1 MLTSTN
7 QVADATRDC
16 AATGTCPAVR
26 KCFAALQPSRLLAGL
41 AVTSANVASAH
52 VRVHPDSTASGS
64 FSALTF
70 RVPNESASAGTV
82 RVTVQ
87 LPQDTPLLYV
97 STKPVPGWTAKLTEA
112 PLPKPVE
119 SSGATITKAVRTV
132 TWTAEKG
139 TRIGPGEY
147 QEFSISGGPLPAAG
161 PILFPTE
168 QVYSDGTVVAWDEP
182 TPASGPEPEH
192 PAPAF
197 EITAAET
204 ESEPSTTPAAV
215 PAAAAASGADRIA
228 RGLAVGALA
237 VAALSLVVS
246 LLNARR
252 KVAR

>member
-1 MLTSTN
+1 VLRRAG
-7 QVADATRDC
+7 VIA
-16 AATGTCPAVR
+16 
-26 KCFAALQPSRLLAGL
+26 LLAGL
-41 AVTSANVASAH
+41 AVSSANAASAH

-87 LPQDTPLLYV
+87 LPEDAPLLYV

-112 PLPKPVE
+112 KLPKPVE
-119 SSGATITKAVRTV
+119 ASGATITKAVRTV

-147 QEFSISGGPLPAAG
+147 QEFAISGGPLPAAG

-182 TPASGPEPEH
+182 TPASGLEPEH

-204 ESEPSTTPAAV
+204 ETGAPTTPAAV
-215 PAAAAASGADRIA
+215 PAAAATGVDRIA
-228 RGLAVGALA
+228 RGLAAGALA
-237 VAALSLVVS
+237 VAVLSLVVS
-246 LLNARR
+246 LLNARH

>member
-1 MLTSTN
+1 MTSFLD
-7 QVADATRDC
+7 VDLDEPGGGRHPRLRRRRHHPRRSKVLRRAGAI
-16 AATGTCPAVR
+16 G
-26 KCFAALQPSRLLAGL
+26 LLAGL
-41 AVTSANVASAH
+41 ALTSANVASAH
-52 VRVHPDSTASGS
+52 VRVLPDSTASGS

-139 TRIGPGEY
+139 TRIRPGEY

-204 ESEPSTTPAAV
+204 ESGRPPRPPRYLLPRRPASIASPGGSP
-215 PAAAAASGADRIA
+215 PARWRSQCSAWSFRC
-228 RGLAVGALA
+228 
-237 VAALSLVVS
+237 
-246 LLNARR
+246 
-252 KVAR
+252 

>member
-1 MLTSTN
+1 
-7 QVADATRDC
+7 
-16 AATGTCPAVR
+16 
-26 KCFAALQPSRLLAGL
+26 
-41 AVTSANVASAH
+41 
-52 VRVHPDSTASGS
+52 
-64 FSALTF
+64 
-70 RVPNESASAGTV
+70 
-82 RVTVQ
+82 VQ
-87 LPQDTPLLYV
+87 LPQDTPLIYV

-139 TRIGPGEY
+139 TRIAPGEY
-147 QEFSISGGPLPAAG
+147 QEFSISAGRLPAAG
-161 PILFPTE
+161 RILFPTE

-182 TPASGPEPEH
+182 TPASGPEPEN

-204 ESEPSTTPAAV
+204 ESEPSTSAAV
-215 PAAAAASGADRIA
+215 PAVAAASSPDRVA

-237 VAALSLVVS
+237 IAALSLAVA

-252 KVAR
+252 KVAQ